1 MNKQDFTYTSNR
13 RSRRDIT
20 GVDGAVANV
29 KLFPEGVRLT
39 VVQQDGH
46 HAHVDLDLDGLERL
60 LQKLDYMADVLDGTE
75 DPPEPVNVEERR
87 ASYGS

>member
-1 MNKQDFTYTSNR
+1 MSNQDFTYTNR
-13 RSRRDIT
+13 RPSRRDIV

-46 HAHVDLDLDGLERL
+46 HAHVDLDLDNLERL

-75 DPPEPVNVEERR
+75 DPPQVNTEER
-87 ASYGS
+87 ASSYARD